1 MAEDTMG
8 ENTMNTDD
16 SDFCSVCGNGLNTEG
31 NCETCSKA
39 PEDCTCVSTGGVAA
53 SAEPTEEI

>member
-1 MAEDTMG
+1 MNEDTMG
-8 ENTMNTDD
+8 ADD
-16 SDFCSVCGNGLNTEG
+16 SDFCSTCGNGLTPEG

-53 SAEPTEEI
+53 SSEAVEEV